1 MQFRAFKNQKPYKF
15 FYCYF
20 NMKTENLI
28 LDKLDEIKAEMILIR
43 ENLTDVVLTEDDIN
57 SLDEAEQD
65 LKAGKTKRL

>member
-1 MQFRAFKNQKPYKF
+1 
-15 FYCYF
+15 
-20 NMKTENLI
+20 MKTENLI